1 VSVQHDAR
9 VSETYQW
16 VDRYPDP
23 QEAVWW
29 QERVDGWPV
38 VRRYKRRTHQL
49 LAGAERVLDV
59 GCGPGSDLL
68 AAGAVGLD
76 RSLVMLER
84 ARELTR
90 RSVVAGDAAALPFAD
105 AVFDGVRADRL
116 VQHVDDPPGVLDE
129 LVRVVAPGGV
139 VVVADP
145 DQGTLVLEVPGAS
158 AELVALVARRRR
170 DVQYRNGRMARRL
183 PAEFARRGLVEVTVD
198 AFGLVLTDPDEAFGL
213 PTWVDHALQVGTPGF
228 VEDHRAEW
236 DVAMQRARA
245 EPGFV
250 YAVTYF
256 VVSGRRTCTSA
267 DSPQR

>member
-1 VSVQHDAR
+1 
-9 VSETYQW
+9 
-16 VDRYPDP
+16 
-23 QEAVWW
+23 VWW
-29 QERVDGWPV
+29 QERVDAWPA
-38 VRRYKRRTHQL
+38 VRHYKRRTHEL
-49 LAGAERVLDV
+49 LGNADRVLDV
-59 GCGPGSDLL
+59 GCGPGSDVL
-68 AAGAVGLD
+68 AARAIGLD

-84 ARELTR
+84 ARELTG

-105 AVFDGVRADRL
+105 AAFDGVRADRL
-116 VQHVDDPPGVLDE
+116 VQHVDDPSRVLDE

-139 VVVADP
+139 VVVVDP

-158 AELVALVARRRR
+158 AELVELVVRRRR

-183 PAEFARRGLVEVTVD
+183 PAEFARRGLVDVTVD

-213 PTWVDHALQVGTPGF
+213 PTWVDHALRARTPGF
-228 VEDHRAEW
+228 VDDHREQW

-256 VVSGRRTCTSA
+256 VVSGRRTRASA
-267 DSPQR
+267 DSLER